1 MGHME
6 VVAAV
11 DHFGQLV
18 LQCGDQI
25 GVVVPQG
32 VDRNARQRIQVGL
45 AIDVPHPATLT
56 MTECDWQSAIGVHG
70 VR

>member
-1 MGHME
+1 MK

-18 LQCGDQI
+18 LQRGHQI
-25 GVVVPQG
+25 RVVVAQG
-32 VDRNARQRIQVGL
+32 IHCNAGQRIQIGL
-45 AIDVPHPATLT
+45 AIDVPNSATLT
-56 MTECDWQSAIGVHG
+56 MAECDRQSAIGVHG